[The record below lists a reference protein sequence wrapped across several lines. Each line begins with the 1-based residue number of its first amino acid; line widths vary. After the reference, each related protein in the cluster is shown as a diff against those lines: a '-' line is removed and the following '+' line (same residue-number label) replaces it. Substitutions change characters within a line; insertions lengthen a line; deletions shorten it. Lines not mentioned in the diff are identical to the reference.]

1 MLNGRTLNI
10 LNSESVPDL
19 VPTDTLPQ
27 YDFAV
32 DKLLSSHSNLLKD
45 FQVIS
50 VISVFIYLKL
60 KSNTFRNNKLFIQ
73 TINIRYIVLYVDIIL
88 QKKICLGQHERQ
100 NLFSMYIKTIYFL
113 IPWKKEN
120 IVLKI

>member
-1 MLNGRTLNI
+1 MFYIVAVDWWKQHEKSLVKEMLNGRTLNI

-19 VPTDTLPQ
+19 VPTLPQ

-73 TINIRYIVLYVDIIL
+73 TIPIQYIVLYVDIIL
-88 QKKICLGQHERQ
+88 LLQKKICLGQHR
-100 NLFSMYIKTIYFL
+100 
-113 IPWKKEN
+113 
-120 IVLKI
+120 

>member
-1 MLNGRTLNI
+1 MYNLLFYIVAVDWWKQHEKSLVKEMLNGRTLNI

-19 VPTDTLPQ
+19 VTTDTLPQ

-50 VISVFIYLKL
+50 HLCDISFYLFKTEI
-60 KSNTFRNNKLFIQ
+60 K
-73 TINIRYIVLYVDIIL
+73 YV
-88 QKKICLGQHERQ
+88 
-100 NLFSMYIKTIYFL
+100 
-113 IPWKKEN
+113 
-120 IVLKI
+120 